1 MWKKICGTQ
10 KTKTGLVSRSLSNRN
25 SYLYISKDMYKNI
38 HSKNILNSPTL
49 ETTQLSIKYT
59 KQTNRALWYSHDIIP
74 HNEKELTTTI
84 CNIMDKS
91 QKR

>member
-1 MWKKICGTQ
+1 MQ
-10 KTKTGLVSRSLSNRN
+10 EY
-25 SYLYISKDMYKNI
+25 SY
-38 HSKNILNSPTL
+38 NSPKR

-59 KQTNRALWYSHDIIP
+59 KQTNRALWYSHDTIP

-91 QKR
+91 QKTLNKETKHKQIYIIRVHLNNIINRYML